1 MNKIIEY
8 FARQGI
14 FANMIT
20 LFVIVAG
27 VFAILSIRR
36 ETFPNVNFDI
46 ITVVTPYPGA
56 SPESSERLI
65 SNPMEQDL
73 QEVNGIKRMTSI
85 SREGGSTII
94 LQLDPDQTT
103 AEKAKEDI
111 TSVIDRIQNLP
122 DDAEDPIVTIV
133 ESKLT
138 PILEIGLGGSVDEAE
153 LRRTAKFLERQIEGL
168 SEVAKVQFN
177 GLRDYEVRVEAHP
190 DKLRKYRVSLQEI
203 IQALAAR
210 NISIPGG
217 TIEAS
222 KQNKYQEMIVRTV
235 GEYDTPEDIAETVV
249 RANALGE
256 PIKLK
261 DLAKVTQ
268 VFEKENRGYR
278 INGSRA
284 LSVTVLKKE
293 KADVLNLVDNVK
305 TLMEKLKPQI
315 NPNIEVTYLNDSSFY
330 VRRRISVLSSNLM
343 VGLAFVIVVLSL
355 VLPWRIAMMTAVGI
369 PFSFLGTIVIF
380 YLFDISINLISMMGL
395 IIVSGMLVD
404 DAVVV
409 TENCQRLRE
418 KGMSA
423 MEAAIRGAQ
432 QIWAPV
438 TVSVLTTVM
447 AFAPMAFMTG
457 IFGKFIR
464 FIPLGVIVALLISLW
479 EVFFILPHHF
489 GAWAPADATQE
500 SAKQKKTMVNRFW
513 DKAIEPV
520 YKAIVNRVVRWR
532 WGVLLVALGFLGFS
546 LKFAKDHLDFV
557 LFPPGGVEV
566 FVITFDAPNG
576 SSLVYTTQLSEPIEQ
591 QLQKYKMENKGIIDD
606 FTVRIG
612 SQQTNPN
619 DPASKVGSEYG
630 QAFVYLSPT
639 TERLISAR
647 EVIEDIRKRIGKPEG
662 VTRINFEQLAGGPPV
677 GKPVNIGIRGTE
689 YSDIMLVVD
698 KVMEELKKVPGV
710 SDIQNNYI
718 LGKKEIQISVLDN
731 EAAAAGLQVRDIGTA
746 VRASFE
752 GVVPTTIRK
761 LDEEVDIRV
770 TLTQKD
776 RTNVSTLDEIEVSN
790 NRGQLI
796 PLDRV
801 TRSKTKQSMSVFQ
814 HENNLRQISVVGEI
828 DTAVTNAREV
838 NSLMRKKV
846 EEILKAYPTVS
857 ANFGGENEDTQES
870 LISLGKAFAF
880 AVFGIF
886 LIMVLLFQNIYQP
899 LIVASTIPMG
909 LVAVIWTFYLHGKP
923 LSFLAMIGVIA
934 LAGVIVNNAIV
945 MVDFVNQL
953 KLEGH
958 LTLVAIEEAAV
969 TRLRP
974 IFLTTLTTV
983 AGLLPTAYGIGGL
996 DPFVVPIALA
1006 LGWGLGIGAFLT
1018 IVILPAFIAV
1028 ADDGVGFLARLF
1040 GKRKKSS
1047 TLSLG

>member
-1 MNKIIEY
+1 MNRIIEY

-14 FANMIT
+14 FANIIT

-27 VFAILSIRR
+27 VFAVLSIRR
-36 ETFPNVNFDI
+36 ETFPNINFDV
-46 ITVVTPYPGA
+46 ITVVTSYPGA

-65 SNPMEQDL
+65 TNPLEQDIK
-73 QEVNGIKRMTSI
+73 EVNGIKRMTSI

-94 LQLDPDQTT
+94 LQLDPNQTT
-103 AEKAKEDI
+103 AQKAKEEV
-111 TSVIDRIQNLP
+111 TAVIDRIQDLP
-122 DDAEDPIVTIV
+122 DGAEDPIVTIA

-138 PILEIGLGGSVDEAE
+138 PVIEIGLGGPVDESE
-153 LRRTAKFLERQIEGL
+153 LRATAKFLERQIESL
-168 SEVAKVQFN
+168 PEVAKVQFN

-190 DKLRKYRVSLQEI
+190 DKLRMYRVSLQEI

-210 NISIPGG
+210 NISVPGG
-217 TIEAS
+217 TIEAAA
-222 KQNKYQEMIVRTV
+222 QNNYQEMIVRTV
-235 GEYDTPEDIAETVV
+235 GEFETAEDVAQTVV

-261 DLAKVTQ
+261 DVATVNQ
-268 VFEKENRGYR
+268 VFEKETRGYR
-278 INGSRA
+278 INGTRA

-305 TLMEKLKPQI
+305 TMMEKLKPQI
-315 NPNIEVTYLNDSSFY
+315 NPKIQISYLNDSSFY
-330 VRRRISVLSSNLM
+330 VRRRISVLSGNLM
-343 VGLAFVIVVLSL
+343 LGLVLVVIVLS
-355 VLPWRIAMMTAVGI
+355 VMLPWRIALMTAIGI
-369 PFSFLGTIVIF
+369 PFSFLGTITIF

-409 TENCQRLRE
+409 TENCQRYRE
-418 KGMSA
+418 KGMST
-423 MEAAIRGAQ
+423 MDAAIKGAQ

-447 AFAPMAFMTG
+447 AFAPMLYMTG
-457 IFGKFIR
+457 IFGKFIQ
-464 FIPLGVIVALLISLW
+464 FIPLGVIIALLISLW
-479 EVFFILPHHF
+479 EVIFILPHHF
-489 GAWAPADATQE
+489 VAWAPADETTSTKRGVFNRLWEGFAVPAYQTIVVGI
-500 SAKQKKTMVNRFW
+500 AK
-513 DKAIEPV
+513 
-520 YKAIVNRVVRWR
+520 WR
-532 WGVLLVALGFLGFS
+532 WGVLVLALALLGFS
-546 LKFAKDHLDFV
+546 AKFAKDNLDFV

-576 SSLVYTTQLSEPIEQ
+576 SALAYTTRIAQPIED
-591 QLQKYKMENKGIIDD
+591 QLQKYKAETKGIMDD
-606 FTVRIG
+606 FTIKFG
-612 SQQTNPN
+612 IQQTNPN

-630 QAFVYLSPT
+630 QAFVYLTPT
-639 TERLISAR
+639 TERLISAK
-647 EVIEDIRKRIGKPEG
+647 EVIEELRNRIGKPEG
-662 VTRINFEQLAGGPPV
+662 IMRISFEQLAGGPPV
-677 GKPVNIGIRGTE
+677 GRPVSIGVRGSE
-689 YSDIMLVVD
+689 YPEIMKVVE
-698 KVMEELKKVPGV
+698 KISKELEAVAGV
-710 SDIQNNYI
+710 SDIQNNYL
-718 LGKKEIQISVLDN
+718 LGKKEIQISIRDG
-731 EAAAAGLQVRDIGTA
+731 EASAAGLQVRDIGTA

-752 GVVPTTIRK
+752 GIVPTTIRK

-770 TLTQKD
+770 TLTQSN
-776 RTNVSTLDEIEVSN
+776 RTNVRTLDQIEVSN
-790 NRGQLI
+790 SRGQLI

-801 TRSKTKQSMSVFQ
+801 TQSRATQSMSVFQ
-814 HENNLRQISVVGEI
+814 HENNLRQVSVTSEI
-828 DTAVTNAREV
+828 DTSTTNAREV
-838 NSLMRKKV
+838 NALMKTKLDK
-846 EEILKAYPTVS
+846 ILKDHPLVTAH
-857 ANFGGENEDTQES
+857 FGGESEDTQES

-909 LVAVIWTFYLHGKP
+909 VVAVIWTFYLHGKP

-953 KLEGH
+953 RQEGYGP
-958 LTLVAIEEAAV
+958 IEAVVQSAV

-974 IFLTTLTTV
+974 IFLTTFTTV

-1018 IVILPAFIAV
+1018 IVILPALILI
-1028 ADDGVGFLARLF
+1028 ADDCVRIMGRVLKV
-1040 GKRKKSS
+1040 KRKPLASQ
-1047 TLSLG
+1047 